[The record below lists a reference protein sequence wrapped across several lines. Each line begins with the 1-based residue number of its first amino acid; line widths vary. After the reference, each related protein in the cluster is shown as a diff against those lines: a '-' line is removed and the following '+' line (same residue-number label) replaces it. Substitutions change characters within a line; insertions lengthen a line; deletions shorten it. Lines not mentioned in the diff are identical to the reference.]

1 MVDVSLDPEPAFRR
15 FAPNARIGDTRNPRV
30 NYRHAFHA
38 GNFADV
44 FKHAVLLA
52 LLDALTAKDK
62 PLCYFDSHAGRGAYR
77 LDDAEALKTGEW
89 RDGIGRLFGNT
100 QAPAPLQ
107 RYVAAVRTCNPDGVL
122 RTYPGSPLLAARALR
137 AGDRLV
143 LCEMQDDEAAAL
155 RALFRDDG
163 RAHVHRRDGYA
174 ALNALLP
181 PGERR
186 GLVLIDPPFEAHEG
200 EFGAIEA
207 ALAKAHARWPNGVY
221 AVWYPIKSHRAIAPF
236 HRHLSQ
242 GPFERV
248 LVAEL
253 MVLPDDSPLRLNGC
267 GMLVANP
274 PWQVDE
280 ALAGL
285 LPALRAVLAQ
295 SSRAS
300 QRVRWLCGT

>member
-1 MVDVSLDPEPAFRR
+1 MRLAAFLYCK
-15 FAPNARIGDTRNPRV
+15 DTLVRPM

-44 FKHAVLLA
+44 FKHAILMT

-62 PLCYFDSHAGRGAYR
+62 PLCYFDTHAGRGAYR
-77 LDDAEALKTGEW
+77 LDDVEALKTGEW
-89 RDGIGRLFGNT
+89 RDGIGRLF
-100 QAPAPLQ
+100 AISDPPVALR
-107 RYVAAVRTCNPDGVL
+107 RYDAAIRACNPDGAL
-122 RTYPGSPLLAARALR
+122 GAYPGSPLLAAQALR

-143 LCEMQDDEAAAL
+143 LCETQDDEAAAL
-155 RALFRDDG
+155 RALFRADG
-163 RAHVHRRDGYA
+163 RVHVHQRDGYA

-181 PGERR
+181 PEERR
-186 GLVLIDPPFEAHEG
+186 GVVLIDPPFEAQEG
-200 EFGAIEA
+200 EFAAIEA
-207 ALAKAHARWPNGVY
+207 ALWKAHARWPNGVY
-221 AVWYPIKSHRAIAPF
+221 AVWYPIKSHRTIAPF
-236 HRHLSQ
+236 HRHLSS

-267 GMLVANP
+267 GMLIANP
-274 PWQVDE
+274 PWQIDKT
-280 ALAGL
+280 LAEL

-295 SSRAS
+295 SPRAS